1 MEAYIAQ
8 IILSILVLWV
18 GIILKDDR
26 KKQYE
31 RDKAFI
37 DALKAMEERANRTD
51 ARLQIV
57 EEQCHNQHGT
67 ITLGSHDHHGK
78 RGD

>member
-57 EEQCHNQHGT
+57 EEQCNHQHGT
-67 ITLGSHDHHGK
+67 ITLGKEDARKGH
-78 RGD
+78 